1 MLRLTPADRGTYLYL
16 RGKGILKDEEVQ
28 KVPIRN
34 GSTLV
39 CCADGDQFDDLYAN
53 LAGMCL
59 QKMPWPRIHTLTCHG
74 GALII
79 PSDSPLNKGFRGVNM
94 IEDIVDAWSIKG
106 TEMVA
111 LYAHAPCGAATKIGM
126 SLAQILD
133 NLVRAKLEL
142 KQALAK
148 AGANTKVVCLVHI
161 DRGEGEGKRTY
172 FLSVAEWQ
180 LLTKH
185 NPIAPG
191 RLWPPQ
197 LQKAAP

>member
-1 MLRLTPADRGTYLYL
+1 MLHLTAEDRETYLYL
-16 RGKGILKDEEVQ
+16 RGKGVLKDEEVHR
-28 KVPIRN
+28 VPMSK
-34 GSTLV
+34 GTTLV

-94 IEDIVDAWSIKG
+94 IEDIVDAWSMKG

-133 NLVRAKLEL
+133 NLVQAKLEL
-142 KQALAK
+142 KQALLK
-148 AGANTKVVCLVHI
+148 AGATTKVVCLVHI
-161 DRGEGEGKRTY
+161 DRGAEEGKRTY
-172 FLSVAEWQ
+172 FLSAAEWQ
-180 LLTKH
+180 LMTRH
-185 NPIAPG
+185 NPIVPG
-191 RLWPPQ
+191 RRWPAQ